1 MSIKQKHLTIL
12 LLILCLVIPIAV
24 VADPTE
30 LTSFI
35 TVWMG
40 TTPIKD
46 SLSTKSSAEAVSVL
60 KEATDTVMKK
70 ETYPYDV
77 ASPAESKTTFKI
89 LKFRCD
95 EKMQICGYW
104 IEATRGGRDVA
115 TNSPVWISPP
125 PIVALVSDVYDEKS
139 DTQTTTLKEDP
150 KAAVEQILQRY
161 VDEQPLGKPIIGTKE

>member
-1 MSIKQKHLTIL
+1 MSIKQKRLTIL

-30 LTSFI
+30 LSSFI

-104 IEATRGGRDVA
+104 VYATRDGKEVA
-115 TNSPVWISPP
+115 TNSPIWISPP
-125 PIVALVSDVYDEKS
+125 PIVALVSETYDEKT
-139 DTQTTTLKEDP
+139 DTITTTLKEDP
-150 KAAVEQILQRY
+150 KAAIEQILQRY
-161 VDEQPLGKPIIGTKE
+161 VDAQPLGKPVTGTKE

>member
-46 SLSTKSSAEAVSVL
+46 SLSTKSSDEAVSVL

-95 EKMQICGYW
+95 EKMGICGYW
-104 IEATRGGRDVA
+104 VYATRDGKEVA
-115 TNSPVWISPP
+115 TNSPVWILSSPVQ
-125 PIVALVSDVYDEKS
+125 IKISETYDSKTEI
-139 DTQTTTLKEDP
+139 TTITMKEDP
-150 KAAVEQILQRY
+150 KAAIEEVLQAY
-161 VDEQPLGKPIIGTKE
+161 VDRQPLGKPVIGTQ

>member
-1 MSIKQKHLTIL
+1 MKRLTVI

-40 TTPIKD
+40 ATPIKD
-46 SLSTKSSAEAVSVL
+46 SLSTKSSAEAVTVL
-60 KEATDTVMKK
+60 KEATDTVMTKQ
-70 ETYPYDV
+70 TYPYSV
-77 ASPAESKTTFKI
+77 VTASETGTTFKI
-89 LKFRCD
+89 IKYRCD

-104 IEATRGGRDVA
+104 IEATRAGRQVA

-125 PIVALVSDVYDEKS
+125 PVVALVSESYDSKS
-139 DTQTTTLKEDP
+139 DTVTTTLKEDP
-150 KAAVEQILQRY
+150 KLAVEQVLQQY
-161 VDEQPLGKPIIGTKE
+161 VDNQPIGKPIIGTKE